1 MGLARPGNL
10 LEGRGGW
17 PSFKFGPPCL
27 VPLSDVPAYSLLSL
41 GFLGFLGVQSCQEC
55 VLSLGRGLGG
65 GGLRAW
71 AVVIE
76 GVAFVPTTFL
86 SSGMCHSSDALC
98 LDIFNKGYNCFVG
111 SGG

>member
-17 PSFKFGPPCL
+17 PSFKFGPPLLGAPERC
-27 VPLSDVPAYSLLSL
+27 SCLLSTL
-41 GFLGFLGVQSCQEC
+41 AR
-55 VLSLGRGLGG
+55 LSRGAELPGMCPVAGERVGG

-86 SSGMCHSSDALC
+86 SSGMCRSSDALC